1 MERRVTPLRNQTE
14 HDVIIVGASIA
25 GCRTARTLAGAGI
38 PVLLL
43 DRAEF
48 PRWKPCAGGLT
59 LKARPYLSGPL
70 WDRVET
76 TMTSAF
82 FTWGRDYVTHLQSRG
97 PLGWMV
103 HRESFDE
110 AHLELARSQPGVTVA
125 LGVAVREVEE
135 SRTGVRLETNRGP
148 LEARV
153 VVGAD
158 GAKSV
163 VSRAVPG
170 HGQRLL
176 GFAYE
181 GEAWPGQ
188 DREPLTHEAWFDFR
202 TFPHGYGWIFP
213 KTDHYS
219 IGGFIYRRTLPGIKD
234 RYREFCRENPYLRG
248 AETFRTRGHPI
259 ALGGSRRPLNTRR
272 ILLAGEAGDLVD
284 PLTGE
289 GIYFALRSGHLAGEA
304 VARFLEKGTS
314 LDAYSAQVRREIQED
329 LHYGRVLADIFF
341 RHPKLAYH
349 LVFQNELLCRWFAEI
364 RAGTRS
370 YQDMVRK
377 AVTKGLF
384 LPLHSRFSQRIEV
397 ELERVG

>member
-1 MERRVTPLRNQTE
+1 MTKRG
-14 HDVIIVGASIA
+14 HYDVIIVGASIA
-25 GCRTARTLAGAGI
+25 GCRTARTLADAGI
-38 PVLLL
+38 RVLLL
-43 DRAEF
+43 DCSEF

-76 TMTSAF
+76 TMTGAYF
-82 FTWGRDYVTHLQSRG
+82 AWGQDYLTHMRTRG
-97 PLGWMV
+97 ALGWMV

-110 AHLELARSQPGVTVA
+110 AHLELAASRPEVEVA
-125 LGVAVREVEE
+125 LGVRVRSVQEHPH
-135 SRTGVRLETNRGP
+135 GVRVETKREI
-148 LEARV
+148 LEASM

-170 HGQRLL
+170 HGDRLM

-181 GEAWPGQ
+181 GEAWPGK
-188 DREPLTHEAWFDFR
+188 ESPPLRTEAWFDFR

-219 IGGFIYRRTLPGIKD
+219 VGGFVYARSLPGIKD
-234 RYREFCRENPYLRG
+234 RYREFCSLNPYLRD

-259 ALGGSRRPLNTRR
+259 SLGGGLRHLNTRR
-272 ILLAGEAGDLVD
+272 IILAGEAADLVD

-304 VARFLEKGTS
+304 VARFLETGTP
-314 LDAYSAQVRREIQED
+314 LDAYSSIIRQEIQED
-329 LHYGRVLADIFF
+329 LRYGRILADFFF
-341 RHPKLAYH
+341 RHPRLAYH

-364 RAGTRS
+364 RSGARS
-370 YQDMVRK
+370 YQDMVRE
-377 AVTKGLF
+377 AVAKGLL
-384 LPLHSRFSQRIEV
+384 LPFHTRFSTKIEM
-397 ELERVG
+397 ELDRVG